1 MPSIRLNLIQKGSN
15 IVNDDEKTLISIF
28 KEAMESPELFQF
40 KDYTEAVP
48 SKDVDLIVGFIK
60 KKHYKKW
67 LKSINLEYRWLKKQ
81 EFI

>member
-1 MPSIRLNLIQKGSN
+1 MM
-15 IVNDDEKTLISIF
+15 KTLISIF

-60 KKHYKKW
+60 KNIIKMA
-67 LKSINLEYRWLKKQ
+67 
-81 EFI
+81 

>member
-15 IVNDDEKTLISIF
+15 IVNDDENLISIF

-48 SKDVDLIVGFIK
+48 SKDVDLDSWIYK
-60 KKHYKKW
+60 EKHYKNG
-67 LKSINLEYRWLKKQ
+67 LKVLILNIVEKQ

>member
-60 KKHYKKW
+60 KNIIKMA
-67 LKSINLEYRWLKKQ
+67 
-81 EFI
+81 